1 MLDFVL
7 GLALAGLL
15 VRGWTR
21 GFVREALDLVGL
33 VLGVWIAFRL
43 SGPLGEFLTDRFGVA
58 PEVAGV
64 GAGILLFVLFGV
76 SMSVAARYLSK
87 VMNLPGL
94 TMINRVGGAAVALGW
109 GVVIVLVLINLAS
122 VLPLPDS
129 WDQAVEDS
137 TVAQTIAGPEALPQ
151 QAFESVGSSQ
161 VLASLSALQSVLGSS
176 RAVPEGNEI
185 IIIPAAR
192 ADEIRQ
198 VRDEAAEVMVRV
210 NEYRAGQGLGALT
223 TSAVF
228 AEVAEARA
236 ADMYTTG
243 RISRDTPPGGS
254 VLDDLTAAGVR
265 PTLAGEN
272 IALASS
278 SRAALDGMLESPTAI
293 AQFNIPTYNRA
304 GVAVVEGPTGRL
316 VVVVLGA

>member
-7 GLALAGLL
+7 GLVLAGLL

-33 VLGVWIAFRL
+33 ILGVWVAFRV

-64 GAGILLFVLFGV
+64 GAGIVLFVLFGV
-76 SMSVAARYLSK
+76 SLSVAARYLSK

-94 TMINRVGGAAVALGW
+94 TLINRVGGAAVAMGW
-109 GVVIVLVLINLAS
+109 GVVIVLVLINLAG
-122 VLPLPDS
+122 VLPLPAG

-137 TVAQTIAGPEALPQ
+137 VVAQAIAGPDALPQ

-161 VLASLSALQSVLGSS
+161 VLASLTAIQSVLGSS

-185 IIIPAAR
+185 ITIPGAR

-198 VRDEAAEVMVRV
+198 VRDEAAEVMVRI

-223 TSAVF
+223 SSAVF
-228 AEVAEARA
+228 TEVAESRA
-236 ADMYTTG
+236 AGMYITG

-254 VLDDLTAAGVR
+254 VLDDLATVGVR
-265 PTLAGEN
+265 PASAGEN
-272 IALASS
+272 LALASS
-278 SRAALDGMLESPTAI
+278 ARAALDGMLESPTAT
-293 AQFNIPTYNRA
+293 AQFNVPTYDRA
-304 GVAVVEGPTGRL
+304 GVAVVDGPTGRL
-316 VVVVLGA
+316 VVVVLGG

>member
-7 GLALAGLL
+7 GAVLAGLV

-33 VLGVWIAFRL
+33 VLGVWVAFRL

-64 GAGILLFVLFGV
+64 GAGIVLFVLFGV
-76 SMSVAARYLSK
+76 SLSVAARYLSK

-94 TMINRVGGAAVALGW
+94 TMVNRVGGAAVALSW
-109 GVVIVLVLINLAS
+109 GVVIVLVLINLAG
-122 VLPLPDS
+122 VLPLPPS

-137 TVAQTIAGPEALPQ
+137 AVAQAIAGPDALPQ
-151 QAFESVGSSQ
+151 RAFETIGSSQ
-161 VLASLSALQSVLGSS
+161 VLASLTAIQSVLGSN

-185 IIIPAAR
+185 IIIPAAP

-198 VRDEAAEVMVRV
+198 VRDEAAEVMVRI
-210 NEYRAGQGLGALT
+210 NEYRAGQGLSALT
-223 TSAVF
+223 ASEVF
-228 AEVAEARA
+228 VELAETRA
-236 ADMYTTG
+236 AGMYTTG

-254 VLDDLTAAGVR
+254 VLDDLAAAEVR
-265 PTLAGEN
+265 PALAGEN

-278 SRAALDGMLESPTAI
+278 ARAALDGMLESPTAI

-304 GVAVVEGPTGRL
+304 GVAVVDGPTGRL

>member
-7 GLALAGLL
+7 GLVLAGLL

-33 VLGVWIAFRL
+33 VVGVWVAFRL

-64 GAGILLFVLFGV
+64 GAGIVLFVLLGV
-76 SMSVAARYLSK
+76 SMGVAARYLSK

-94 TMINRVGGAAVALGW
+94 TLVNRVGGAAVALGW
-109 GVVIVLVLINLAS
+109 GVVIVLVLINLAE
-122 VLPLPDS
+122 VLPLPTG

-137 TVAQTIAGPEALPQ
+137 TVAQAIAGPDALPQ

-161 VLASLSALQSVLGSS
+161 VLASLTAIQSVLGSS
-176 RAVPEGNEI
+176 RAVPEANEI
-185 IIIPAAR
+185 ITIPGAR

-198 VRDEAAEVMVRV
+198 VRDEAGEVLVWI
-210 NEYRAGQGLGALT
+210 NEYRAGQGLGAL
-223 TSAVF
+223 SSSEVF
-228 AEVAEARA
+228 TNVAETRA
-236 ADMYTTG
+236 AGMYTTG
-243 RISRDTPPGGS
+243 RISRDNPPGGS
-254 VLDDLTAAGVR
+254 VLDDLAAAGVR
-265 PTLAGEN
+265 PALAGEN

-278 SRAALDGMLESPTAI
+278 ARAGFDGMLESPTAI
-293 AQFNIPTYNRA
+293 GQFNLPTYDRA
-304 GVAVVEGPTGRL
+304 GVAVVDGPTGRL
-316 VVVVLGA
+316 VVVVLGG

>member
-7 GLALAGLL
+7 GLVLAGLL

-33 VLGVWIAFRL
+33 VVGIWVAFRL

-64 GAGILLFVLFGV
+64 GAGIVLFVLFGV
-76 SMSVAARYLSK
+76 SMSVAAHYLSK

-94 TMINRVGGAAVALGW
+94 TMVNRAGGAAVALGW
-109 GVVIVLVLINLAS
+109 GVMIVLVLINLAG
-122 VLPLPDS
+122 VLPLPDG

-137 TVAQTIAGPEALPQ
+137 TVAQAIAGPDALPQ
-151 QAFESVGSSQ
+151 QAFETVGSSQ
-161 VLASLSALQSVLGSS
+161 VLASLAAIQSVLGSS
-176 RAVPEGNEI
+176 RAVPEGDEI
-185 IIIPAAR
+185 ITIPGAP

-198 VRDEAAEVMVRV
+198 VRDEAAQVMVRI

-223 TSAVF
+223 SSAVF
-228 AEVAEARA
+228 TEVAEARGA
-236 ADMYTTG
+236 GMYGTG

-254 VLDDLTAAGVR
+254 VLDDLIAAGVR
-265 PTLAGEN
+265 PELAGEN

-278 SRAALDGMLESPTAI
+278 ARAALDGMLDSPT
-293 AQFNIPTYNRA
+293 
-304 GVAVVEGPTGRL
+304 
-316 VVVVLGA
+316 

>member
-1 MLDFVL
+1 MLDFIL
-7 GLALAGLL
+7 GLLLAGLL

-33 VLGVWIAFRL
+33 ILGVWIAFRL

-76 SMSVAARYLSK
+76 AMSIAARYLSK

-109 GVVIVLVLINLAS
+109 GVVIVLVVINLAG
-122 VLPLPDS
+122 VLPLPPT
-129 WDQAVEDS
+129 WDQAIEDS
-137 TVAQTIAGPEALPQ
+137 TVAQAIAGSDALPQ

-161 VLASLSALQSVLGSS
+161 VLASLTALQSVLGTS

-185 IIIPAAR
+185 IVIPASPT
-192 ADEIRQ
+192 DEIRQ
-198 VRDEAAEVMVRV
+198 VRDEAAEVMVRI

-236 ADMYTTG
+236 ATMYTTG
-243 RISRDTPPGGS
+243 RISRETPVGGS
-254 VLDDLTAAGVR
+254 VLNDLAAAGVR
-265 PTLAGEN
+265 TTLAGEN

-278 SRAALDGMLESPTAI
+278 TRAALDGMLESPTAI
-293 AQFNIPTYNRA
+293 AQFSLPTYDRA

-316 VVVVLGA
+316 VVVVLGG

>member
-7 GLALAGLL
+7 GLVLAGLL

-33 VLGVWIAFRL
+33 ILGVWVAFRV

-64 GAGILLFVLFGV
+64 GAGIVLFVLLGV
-76 SMSVAARYLSK
+76 SLSVVARYLSK

-94 TMINRVGGAAVALGW
+94 TLINRVGGAAVAMGW
-109 GVVIVLVLINLAS
+109 GVVIVLVLINLAG
-122 VLPLPDS
+122 VLPLPEG
-129 WDQAVEDS
+129 WDKAVEDS
-137 TVAQTIAGPEALPQ
+137 VVAQAIAGPDALPQ

-161 VLASLSALQSVLGSS
+161 VLASLTAIQSVLGSS

-185 IIIPAAR
+185 ITIPGAR

-198 VRDEAAEVMVRV
+198 VRDEAAEAMVRI

-223 TSAVF
+223 SSAVF
-228 AEVAEARA
+228 TEVAESRA
-236 ADMYTTG
+236 AGMYITG

-254 VLDDLTAAGVR
+254 VLDDLATAGVR
-265 PTLAGEN
+265 PASAGEN
-272 IALASS
+272 LALASS
-278 SRAALDGMLESPTAI
+278 ARAALDGMLESPTAT
-293 AQFNIPTYNRA
+293 AQFNVPTYDRA
-304 GVAVVEGPTGRL
+304 GVAVVDGPTGRL
-316 VVVVLGA
+316 VVVVLGG

>member
-7 GLALAGLL
+7 GLVLAGLL

-33 VLGVWIAFRL
+33 ILGVWVAFRV

-64 GAGILLFVLFGV
+64 GAGIVLFVLFGV
-76 SMSVAARYLSK
+76 SLSVAARYLSR

-94 TMINRVGGAAVALGW
+94 TLINRVGGAAVAMGW
-109 GVVIVLVLINLAS
+109 GVVIVLVLINLAG
-122 VLPLPDS
+122 VLPLPAG

-137 TVAQTIAGPEALPQ
+137 VVAQAIAGPDALPQ

-161 VLASLSALQSVLGSS
+161 VLASLTAIQSVLGSS

-185 IIIPAAR
+185 ITIPGAR

-198 VRDEAAEVMVRV
+198 VRDEAAEAMVRI

-223 TSAVF
+223 SSAVF
-228 AEVAEARA
+228 TEVAESRA
-236 ADMYTTG
+236 AGMYITG

-254 VLDDLTAAGVR
+254 VLDDLATAGVR
-265 PTLAGEN
+265 PASAGEN
-272 IALASS
+272 LALASS
-278 SRAALDGMLESPTAI
+278 ARAALDGMLESPTAT
-293 AQFNIPTYNRA
+293 AQFNVPTYDRA
-304 GVAVVEGPTGRL
+304 GVAVVDGPTGRL
-316 VVVVLGA
+316 VVVVLGG

>member
-7 GLALAGLL
+7 GLVLAGLL
-15 VRGWTR
+15 VRGWAR

-33 VLGVWIAFRL
+33 ILGVWVAFRV
-43 SGPLGEFLTDRFGVA
+43 SGPLGDFLTDRFGVA

-64 GAGILLFVLFGV
+64 GAGIVLFVLLGV
-76 SMSVAARYLSK
+76 SLSVVARYLSK

-94 TMINRVGGAAVALGW
+94 TLINRVGGAAVAMGW
-109 GVVIVLVLINLAS
+109 GVVIVLVFINLAG
-122 VLPLPDS
+122 VLPLPAG

-137 TVAQTIAGPEALPQ
+137 VVAQAIAGPDALPQ

-161 VLASLSALQSVLGSS
+161 VLASLTAIQSVLGSS

-185 IIIPAAR
+185 IIFPGAR

-198 VRDEAAEVMVRV
+198 VRDEAAEVMVRI

-223 TSAVF
+223 SSAVF
-228 AEVAEARA
+228 TEVAESRA
-236 ADMYTTG
+236 TGMYTSG

-254 VLDDLTAAGVR
+254 VLDDLATAGVR
-265 PTLAGEN
+265 PASAGEN
-272 IALASS
+272 LALASS
-278 SRAALDGMLESPTAI
+278 ARAALDGMLESPTAT
-293 AQFNIPTYNRA
+293 AQFNVPAYDRA
-304 GVAVVEGPTGRL
+304 GVAVVDGPTGRL
-316 VVVVLGA
+316 VVVVLGG

>member
-7 GLALAGLL
+7 GLVLAGLL

-33 VLGVWIAFRL
+33 ILGVWVAFRV

-64 GAGILLFVLFGV
+64 GAGIVLFVLFGV
-76 SMSVAARYLSK
+76 SLSVAARYLSK

-94 TMINRVGGAAVALGW
+94 TLINRVGGAAVAMGW
-109 GVVIVLVLINLAS
+109 GVVIVLVLINLAG
-122 VLPLPDS
+122 VLPLPAG

-137 TVAQTIAGPEALPQ
+137 VVAQAIAGPDALPQ

-161 VLASLSALQSVLGSS
+161 VLASLTAIQSVLGSS

-185 IIIPAAR
+185 ITIPGAR

-198 VRDEAAEVMVRV
+198 VRDEAAEVMVRI

-223 TSAVF
+223 SSAVF
-228 AEVAEARA
+228 TEVAESRA
-236 ADMYTTG
+236 AGMYITG

-254 VLDDLTAAGVR
+254 VLDVLATAGVR
-265 PTLAGEN
+265 PAAEVTEWQWTRTTSKPCAPP
-272 IALASS
+272 
-278 SRAALDGMLESPTAI
+278 RACG
-293 AQFNIPTYNRA
+293 
-304 GVAVVEGPTGRL
+304 
-316 VVVVLGA
+316 

>member
-7 GLALAGLL
+7 GLVLAGLL

-43 SGPLGEFLTDRFGVA
+43 SAPLGEFLSERFGVS

-64 GAGILLFVLFGV
+64 GAGIVLFVLVGV
-76 SMSVAARYLSK
+76 ALAVAARYLSK

-109 GVVIVLVLINLAS
+109 GVVIVLVLINLAG
-122 VLPLPDS
+122 VLPLPAS
-129 WDQAVEDS
+129 WDQAVESS
-137 TVAQTIAGPEALPQ
+137 TVAQVIAGPEALPQ

-161 VLASLSALQSVLGSS
+161 VLASLTAIQSVLGTN

-185 IIIPAAR
+185 IVIPGAP

-198 VRDEAAEVMVRV
+198 VRDEAAEVMVRI
-210 NEYRAGQGLGALT
+210 NEYRAGQGLGAFT

-228 AEVAEARA
+228 TDVAEARTA
-236 ADMYTTG
+236 GMYTTG

-254 VLDDLTAAGVR
+254 ILDDLGAAGVR
-265 PTLAGEN
+265 PAAAGEN

-278 SRAALDGMLESPTAI
+278 ARAALDGMLASPTAV
-293 AQFNIPTYNRA
+293 AQFNVPGFNRA
-304 GVAVVEGPTGRL
+304 GVAVVDGPTGRL
-316 VVVVLGA
+316 VVVVLGG

>member
-7 GLALAGLL
+7 GVVLAGLL

-33 VLGVWIAFRL
+33 ILGVWVAFRL
-43 SGPLGEFLTDRFGVA
+43 SGPLAEFLTDRFGVV
-58 PEVAGV
+58 PEVAGI
-64 GAGILLFVLFGV
+64 GAGIVLFVLFGV

-109 GVVIVLVLINLAS
+109 GVVIVLVLINLAGA
-122 VLPLPDS
+122 LPLPAG
-129 WDQAVEDS
+129 WDRAVEDS
-137 TVAQTIAGPEALPQ
+137 AVAQAIAGPDALPQ

-161 VLASLSALQSVLGSS
+161 MLASMTAIQSLLGSN

-185 IIIPAAR
+185 ITIPSAPG
-192 ADEIRQ
+192 DEIRQ
-198 VRDEAAEVMVRV
+198 VRDEAAEVMVRI

-228 AEVAEARA
+228 ADVADARA
-236 ADMYTTG
+236 GGMYTTG
-243 RISRDTPPGGS
+243 RISRDTPPGGT
-254 VLDDLTAAGVR
+254 VLIDLDAAGVR
-265 PTLAGEN
+265 PALAGEN

-278 SRAALDGMLESPTAI
+278 ARAALDGMLESSTAI
-293 AQFNIPTYNRA
+293 AQFNIPAYNRA
-304 GVAVVEGPTGRL
+304 GVAVVDGPTGRL